1 MQGDGGVVGSER
13 PRGPATPD
21 PDGEPMAGEN
31 GSATGAVASP
41 AGSDRK
47 SPGRAGRN
55 LPAAI
60 AVGGGLGIGLIAVM
74 VFAPLVW
81 IGVVAVAL
89 AVATYEVS
97 KRLREAGV
105 LVPRVP
111 LILGG
116 QAIIWFAWPWGT
128 TGVLTATAGTVLV
141 CMVWLLLQQGLGS
154 APKNYLRELAVTIMV
169 ACWLPLLASFA
180 VLMVLDDDGAGR
192 VLVFLIAVV
201 CSDVGGY
208 IAGVLFGKH
217 PMAPAI
223 SPKKSWEGLI
233 GSLLFCVIG
242 CLLTVTLILDANS
255 MIGVLL
261 GVVLVVTGTLGD
273 LIESQVKRDLRIKD
287 MGTLLPGHGG
297 IMDRLDSLLPSA
309 FVAWLVFTVL
319 L

>member
-1 MQGDGGVVGSER
+1 MKQGEGVVAGTER
-13 PRGPATPD
+13 PLGSAAPD
-21 PDGEPMAGEN
+21 PSKSAG
-31 GSATGAVASP
+31 
-41 AGSDRK
+41 K
-47 SPGRAGRN
+47 AGRN

-60 AVGGGLGIGLIAVM
+60 AVGGALGVSLILVM

-81 IGVVAVAL
+81 IGVVAAAL

-97 KRLREAGV
+97 KRLRESAV
-105 LVPRVP
+105 LVPRIP
-111 LILGG
+111 LIVGG
-116 QAIIWFAWPWGT
+116 QAIIWSAWPWGT
-128 TGVLTATAGTVLV
+128 TGVLSATAGTVLV
-141 CMVWLLLQQGLGS
+141 CMVWLLLQQGLGA
-154 APKNYLRELAVTIMV
+154 APKNYLRELAVTILV

-180 VLMVLDDDGAGR
+180 VLMVLQENGAGR
-192 VLVFLIAVV
+192 VLVFLIGVV

-208 IAGVLFGKH
+208 VAGVLFGKH

-223 SPKKSWEGLI
+223 SPKKSWEGLA

-242 CLLTVTLILDANS
+242 CLLTVTLILNANS

-309 FVAWLVFTVL
+309 FVAWLVFAVL